1 MKHRNEAF
9 KMKLPE
15 LLGSEKQVKWAN
27 DIRHEYIDQLVQD
40 KELVEK
46 YLELKEKPEDG
57 SKELKDL
64 QQKMSTSLF
73 ADMDQS
79 RFGSIITPV
88 MGADL
93 ADKQAFEDK
102 VQDDT
107 EGYLFANFS
116 SKEEAEKCY
125 EQVKHDYLK
134 AGGQKVWD
142 LNDRYNKLVD
152 KYGFGAEN
160 EEIDSAYQK
169 WLDESEKVM
178 FNYLKI
184 RWNNKITNE
193 KSSVWYIDHRLNK
206 KF

>member
-1 MKHRNEAF
+1 
-9 KMKLPE
+9 MKLPE
-15 LLGSEKQVKWAN
+15 LLGSEKQIKWAN
-27 DIRHEYIDQLVQD
+27 DIRQEYIDQLTKD
-40 KELVEK
+40 EKLVEK
-46 YLELKEKPEDG
+46 YLELKEKSDDD

-64 QQKMSTSLF
+64 QRKMSTSLF

-88 MGADL
+88 MGVDL

-107 EGYLFANFS
+107 EGYLFADFS

-125 EQVKHDYLK
+125 EQVKQDYLK

-142 LNDRYNKLVD
+142 LSACYNKLVD
-152 KYGFGAEN
+152 KYGFGVEN
-160 EEIDSAYQK
+160 EETDSAYKK

-184 RWNNKITNE
+184 RWNNKIASE
-193 KSSVWYIDHRLNK
+193 KSSAWYIDHRLNK

>member
-1 MKHRNEAF
+1 
-9 KMKLPE
+9 MKLPE

-27 DIRHEYIDQLVQD
+27 DIRQEYIDQLAKD
-40 KELVEK
+40 EKLVEK
-46 YLELKEKPEDG
+46 YLELKEKSDDD

-64 QQKMSTSLF
+64 QRKMSTSLF

-79 RFGSIITPV
+79 RFGSIITPI

-107 EGYLFANFS
+107 EGYLFADFS
-116 SKEEAEKCY
+116 SREEAEKCY
-125 EQVKHDYLK
+125 EQVKQDYLK
-134 AGGQKVWD
+134 AGGQKVWN
-142 LNDRYNKLVD
+142 LNDRYNELVD
-152 KYGFGAEN
+152 KYGFGVEN
-160 EEIDSAYQK
+160 EETDSAYQK

-184 RWNNKITNE
+184 RWNDKIASE
-193 KSSVWYIDHRLNK
+193 KSSAWYIDHRLNQ

>member
-1 MKHRNEAF
+1 
-9 KMKLPE
+9 MKLPE

-27 DIRHEYIDQLVQD
+27 DIRQEYIDQLAKD
-40 KELVEK
+40 EKLVEK
-46 YLELKEKPEDG
+46 YLELKEKSDDG

-64 QQKMSTSLF
+64 EWKIRASLF

-79 RFGSIITPV
+79 RFGSFITPV

-107 EGYLFANFS
+107 EGYLFADFS

-125 EQVKHDYLK
+125 EQVKQDYLK
-134 AGGQKVWD
+134 AGGQKVWN
-142 LNDRYNKLVD
+142 LSARYNEITD
-152 KYGFGAEN
+152 KYGFGVEN
-160 EEIDSAYQK
+160 EETDSAYQK
-169 WLDESEKVM
+169 WQKEAEKVM

-184 RWNNKITNE
+184 RWNDKITNE
-193 KSSVWYIDHRLNK
+193 KSSAWYIEHRLNK

>member
-1 MKHRNEAF
+1 
-9 KMKLPE
+9 MKLPE

-27 DIRHEYIDQLVQD
+27 DIRHEYIDQLAQD
-40 KELVEK
+40 EKLVEK
-46 YLELKEKPEDG
+46 YLELKEKSDDD

-64 QQKMSTSLF
+64 QRKMSTSLF

-93 ADKQAFEDK
+93 ADKQVFEDK

-107 EGYLFANFS
+107 EGYLFADFS
-116 SKEEAEKCY
+116 SREEAEKCY
-125 EQVKHDYLK
+125 EQVKQDYLK

-142 LNDRYNKLVD
+142 LNDRYNGLTD
-152 KYGFGAEN
+152 KYGFGVEN
-160 EEIDSAYQK
+160 EETDSAYRK

-184 RWNNKITNE
+184 RWNDKIASE
-193 KSSVWYIDHRLNK
+193 KSSAWYIDHRLNK

>member
-1 MKHRNEAF
+1 
-9 KMKLPE
+9 MKLPE

-27 DIRHEYIDQLVQD
+27 DIRQEYIDQLAKD
-40 KELVEK
+40 EKLVEK
-46 YLELKEKPEDG
+46 YLELKKKLDDD

-64 QQKMSTSLF
+64 EWKISASLF

-93 ADKQAFEDK
+93 ADKQAFENK

-107 EGYLFANFS
+107 EGYLFAGFS
-116 SKEEAEKCY
+116 SKEEAGKCY
-125 EQVKHDYLK
+125 EQIKQDYLK

-142 LNDRYNKLVD
+142 LSTRYDKLVD
-152 KYGFGAEN
+152 KYGFGVEN
-160 EEIDSAYQK
+160 EETNSAYQK

-184 RWNNKITNE
+184 RWNDKITNE
-193 KSSVWYIDHRLNK
+193 KSSAWYIEHRFNK

>member
-1 MKHRNEAF
+1 
-9 KMKLPE
+9 MKLPE

-27 DIRHEYIDQLVQD
+27 DIRQEYIDQLAKD
-40 KELVEK
+40 EKLVKK
-46 YLELKEKPEDG
+46 YLELKEKSDDD

-64 QQKMSTSLF
+64 EWKISASLF

-93 ADKQAFEDK
+93 ADKQVFENK

-107 EGYLFANFS
+107 EGYLFAGFS
-116 SKEEAEKCY
+116 SKEEAGKCY
-125 EQVKHDYLK
+125 EQIKQDYLK

-142 LNDRYNKLVD
+142 LSTRYDKLVD
-152 KYGFGAEN
+152 KYGFGVEN
-160 EEIDSAYQK
+160 EETNSAYQK

-184 RWNNKITNE
+184 RWNDKIASE
-193 KSSVWYIDHRLNK
+193 KSSAWYIDHRFSK